1 MNLILISEFRYTH
14 LCIQDFPHM
23 YHGDI
28 LYPVFYVH
36 TTYHAAYPPNP
47 INFMKLQSYHANLI
61 L

>member
-1 MNLILISEFRYTH
+1 MHSGFSTH
-14 LCIQDFPHM
+14 VSC
-23 YHGDI
+23 DI